1 MLKLQLRSKF
11 TKRVARNCPTK
22 NVTTESTKTH
32 FPILTE
38 LRLSARLLTFFILLS
53 RNVCLNSWGKKKKN
67 LLQTLTLKLP
77 VTATVST
84 QMHWQHVF
92 RLSSV
97 LLGLHKCILSC
108 AIQFVYV
115 RSSLGNLSLFEI
127 ARASVLFSRIFL
139 RNYALRKWN
148 FF

>member
-38 LRLSARLLTFFILLS
+38 LRLSARLLTFFILLR
-53 RNVCLNSWGKKKKN
+53 RNVCLNSWGKKKN
-67 LLQTLTLKLP
+67 LLQTLTLKLS

-84 QMHWQHVF
+84 QMH
-92 RLSSV
+92 
-97 LLGLHKCILSC
+97 
-108 AIQFVYV
+108 
-115 RSSLGNLSLFEI
+115 
-127 ARASVLFSRIFL
+127 
-139 RNYALRKWN
+139 
-148 FF
+148 